1 MESLTSRFYK
11 ETFVPYLN
19 LLKAQ
24 YRFHPVFDY
33 AKKAWESKLTAQE
46 LVNGPYLEKSQI
58 YKIED
63 VINSLPLHN
72 QTITTIRKKLNGR
85 NLWKHQADALGMLLN
100 GKHTVVATGTSS
112 GKTLCYQIPIL
123 DDLIR
128 DPSPGLRAIIIYPLN
143 ALVNDQ
149 LTEWED
155 ILKRHPGITFARFT
169 GQTPANQLE
178 YEERLK
184 ESICGRFENQAV
196 SQQNLQQNVEKEFR
210 QVMSASIPNRLNH
223 REVIRK
229 NPPHILV
236 TNFSMLEYLLER
248 PIDVPLFEK
257 ARLKFIVLDE
267 VHAYR
272 GVQATEIAFLLMRLK
287 KRLGLEKLVCI
298 ATSATIGQRGNLES
312 ENKVK
317 RFVSDLF
324 GEEFDS
330 PNPIYGTTARPNISK
345 PSFSPL
351 VGQYIIA
358 AEALRKDKNS
368 DIRQI
373 LGINTAENNLATV
386 LSHDDNFYRLRT
398 KILLDKPKLLQTV
411 ADQLWPNNPKAEESL
426 LALLEIAAIAKAD
439 NVHEDLLPT
448 RLHYFIKAQDG
459 FYVCLHEKCPERH
472 NNKPA
477 FFVSRNTDI
486 KVPEG
491 ECPECYKIGI
501 KSKLIELV
509 SCRRCGYLYGALQDL
524 GPKRCQNPE
533 GQEETVKAYFDSF
546 STELGWAADSFWTYF
561 SVDDDLSYP
570 SQPIIDEEDEDYRDL
585 IAKPAEIDFCVACGK
600 KRAAGSGD
608 NCKCDVPHIRKIKIF
623 HRQCPHYGRSED
635 RKNLYNQEKD
645 LLTCCPNCGARNG
658 AGLEP
663 VRRFQ
668 ESDNEMGLAMAIP
681 FAHFQ
686 VNIMPEGSRKPKK
699 LLCFT
704 DHRQRAAAFPSL
716 IEEEAFA
723 YDMGRKIVGIAGS
736 IKSSI
741 DFSNLGEMLADIADP
756 QSNNYDPDFFLP
768 ISRYPDEDLEARAK
782 RNLWVAEVFGYF
794 GIPDS
799 ARESAEDL
807 GLVAVCYYLS
817 DNEKMGLH
825 QLMNLNQ
832 LFMEDAVNV
841 LQILLSFMRQR
852 KAFTLPVGIEV
863 DSPAFGR
870 VIADIGYDLR
880 KEGIGNRQG
889 WLPKLNKDG
898 TCGENFITNYLSRLL
913 RLPQNDLLKVAES
926 IWKFLI
932 SKSLL
937 IEKPRGM
944 WKLNHERLHIIKP
957 LARFVCNRCGHITA
971 YSVKGCC
978 PRKGCNGTLEN
989 KSFIPE
995 TENIVSQ
1002 WVAGMGYPQFTS
1014 LRSEEHTAQ
1023 INKDLAKKI
1032 EDNFRYASVR
1042 QAEPNRLNKG
1052 LSKKEEGDLRPEGVN
1067 LLSSTTTFEMGINI
1081 GDLQKILLRN
1091 APPTSASYVQR
1102 VGRAGRGNDK
1112 NSVCVTLCR
1121 RTKYDADAWNDPARL
1136 MSGEVR
1142 TPTVFLQNTVIAQRH
1157 FNAIC
1162 FSKYLKIK
1170 IIDEHNLSEVKQQ
1183 IRLEVF
1189 LPLEY
1194 RANIPDSWLRE
1205 KMLYFDFLIWLNQQD
1220 ENSIFCTQIG
1230 RSLLTGVSGFDNGR
1244 VKAGEKYSKVISQIV
1259 DEMAALKTERKRL
1272 QDAGYDEQAKDI
1284 GDSIKN
1290 ILSSDIINILAKRG
1304 FLPRY
1309 AFPLDV
1315 VALETGL
1322 TRWSRDADVELARDR
1337 GMAIAEFAPGSQ
1349 VVAHKKVFTSA
1360 GLYIVSKTDKP
1371 ERQWYSKC
1379 PRCEQIRTATTQD
1392 FLITNCSVCQYP
1404 ITKQYIQMF
1413 IEPSSF
1419 SVRIDK
1425 KKRGAMKLRR
1435 SALIRQRQPLT
1446 HFIDS
1451 VNDDRFQDK
1460 EYFQVALEE
1469 NGLLFRYNLGLGNKG
1484 FVLCPECGCSEP
1496 FHNFQSGKKHK
1507 KLRVFSGTADCTN
1520 DNLWRNVAYGHQ
1532 FRSFCLIV
1540 RPKYVSSI
1548 ESLAFA
1554 LQKGLCT
1561 ALNIELPDIGVSW
1574 RWLTIKNNP
1583 QAKKEII
1590 LYDSTPGGS
1599 GFVKDGL
1606 ANWNSVVGKM
1616 QTICRECTCENSCYD
1631 CLKSYSNQAYHE
1643 NLNRL
1648 SVNEYFNIK

>member
-11 ETFVPYLN
+11 ETFLPYLN

-24 YRFHPVFDY
+24 YRFHPLFEH
-33 AKKAWESKLTAQE
+33 AKRVWGSKLTSQE

-58 YKIED
+58 YKAED
-63 VINSLPLHN
+63 AIDSLPLHTK
-72 QTITTIRKKLNGR
+72 TIATIREKLRGR
-85 NLWKHQADALGMLLN
+85 NLWKHQAEALKLLLS

-149 LTEWED
+149 LTEWEE
-155 ILKRHPGITFARFT
+155 ILKKHSNITFARFT
-169 GQTPANQLE
+169 GQSPATQLE

-184 ESICGRFENQAV
+184 ESIRGRLENQV
-196 SQQNLQQNVEKEFR
+196 LSQQNFQQEVEKEFR
-210 QVMSASIPNRLNH
+210 KELSANTPNRLNH
-223 REVIRK
+223 REAMRT
-229 NPPHILV
+229 NPPHILI

-257 ARLKFIVLDE
+257 AHLKFIVLDE

-272 GVQATEIAFLLMRLK
+272 GVQATEIAFLLRRLK
-287 KRLGLEKLVCI
+287 ERLGLEKLVCI
-298 ATSATIGQRGNLES
+298 ATSATIGQRGNIES
-312 ENKVK
+312 EKKVR

-330 PNPIYGTTARPNISK
+330 QNPIYGTTAHPEIK
-345 PSFSPL
+345 EPSFSPMFN
-351 VGQYIIA
+351 QYTAA
-358 AEALRKDKNS
+358 AEILRKDKNS
-368 DIRQI
+368 DIRQV
-373 LGINTAENNLATV
+373 LGINIPDRNLAAV
-386 LSHDDNFYRLRT
+386 LSHDNNFHRLRT
-398 KILLDKPKLLQTV
+398 KILLDKPKLLRNV
-411 ADQLWPNNPKAEESL
+411 ADQLWPNNSKAEESL

-439 NVHEDLLPT
+439 NIHEDLLPT
-448 RLHYFIKAQDG
+448 RLHYFVKAQDG
-459 FYVCLHEKCPERH
+459 FYVCLHKKCPGRH
-472 NNKPA
+472 DDNPA
-477 FFVSRNTDI
+477 FFVSRNNDVD
-486 KVPEG
+486 VPEG
-491 ECPECYKIGI
+491 ECPDCYKAGI

-533 GQEETVKAYFDSF
+533 GEEAIKAYFDSF

-561 SVDDDLSYP
+561 SIEDELSYP
-570 SQPIIDEEDEDYRDL
+570 ARPSIDEEDEDYRDL
-585 IAKPAEIDFCVACGK
+585 IAKPVELDLCVICGK
-600 KRAAGSGD
+600 KRDAGSGD
-608 NCKCDVPHIRKIKIF
+608 NCNCDNPHTRRIKIF
-623 HRQCPHYGRSED
+623 HRQCPHHGRSD
-635 RKNLYNQEKD
+635 DHKNLYNQEKD

-668 ESDNEMGLAMAIP
+668 ESDDEMGLAMAIP

-686 VNIMPEGSRKPKK
+686 VNILKDDSRKPKK

-716 IEEEAFA
+716 LEEEAFA
-723 YDMGRKIVGIAGS
+723 YDMGRKIVQIS
-736 IKSSI
+736 NSSKEPV
-741 DFSNLGEMLADIADP
+741 DFVSLGEMLADIADSR
-756 QSNNYDPDFFLP
+756 SNNYDPDFFLP
-768 ISRYPDEDLEARAK
+768 ISRYPDEELEIRAK

-807 GLVAVCYYLS
+807 GLVAVRYDLR
-817 DNEKMGLH
+817 DNEKNALH
-825 QLMNLNQ
+825 QLINVNQ
-832 LFMEDAVNV
+832 ITPDDIENV
-841 LQILLSFMRQR
+841 LQVLLSFMRQR
-852 KAFTLPVGIEV
+852 KAFTLPAGIEA
-863 DSPAFGR
+863 DSLAFGR
-870 VIADIGYDLR
+870 ITADIGYVKR
-880 KEGIGNRQG
+880 KEGIRNTTG
-889 WLPKLNKDG
+889 WLPRENKDRSYG
-898 TCGENFITNYLSRLL
+898 DNFITNYLYRLL
-913 RLPQNDLLKVAES
+913 GIPRDEILKVANS
-926 IWKFLI
+926 IWDFLI

-944 WKLNHERLHIIKP
+944 WKLNHERLSIVKP

-971 YSVKGCC
+971 YSIKACC
-978 PRKGCNGTLEN
+978 PRKGCSGVLEN
-989 KSFIPE
+989 KPFHSE
-995 TENIVSQ
+995 KENIVSQ
-1002 WVAGMGYPQFTS
+1002 WVAGTGHPQFTS

-1032 EDNFRYASVR
+1032 EDSFRHASVR
-1042 QAEPNRLNKG
+1042 QTVPNWPNEGVL
-1052 LSKKEEGDLRPEGVN
+1052 KKEEGVLRPEGVN

-1091 APPTSASYVQR
+1091 APPTSANYVQR

-1121 RTKYDADAWNDPARL
+1121 RTKYDADSWNDPTRL
-1136 MSGEVR
+1136 MSGAVR
-1142 TPTVFLQNTVIAQRH
+1142 TPTVFLQNAFIAQRH

-1162 FSKYLKIK
+1162 FAKYLKIK
-1170 IIDEHNLSEVKQQ
+1170 LVDEHSLSELKQQ

-1189 LPLEY
+1189 LPLES
-1194 RANIPDSWLRE
+1194 RVEIPDSWRKDKQLF
-1205 KMLYFDFLIWLNQQD
+1205 LDFLTWLTQQS
-1220 ENSIFCTQIG
+1220 ENSIFRTQIG
-1230 RSLLTGVSGFDNGR
+1230 RSLLGGISGFDNGR
-1244 VKAGEKYSKVISQIV
+1244 TRAYEQYLNILNQIV
-1259 DEMAALKTERKRL
+1259 NEVIALNAEYKKLWSTGHV
-1272 QDAGYDEQAKDI
+1272 DQAKDI

-1290 ILSSDIINILAKRG
+1290 LLSNDIISILAKRG

-1315 VALETGL
+1315 VTLETGL
-1322 TRWSRDADVELARDR
+1322 TRWSRDKDVELARDR
-1337 GMAIAEFAPGSQ
+1337 GMAIAEFAPGAQ

-1360 GLYIVSKTDKP
+1360 GLYVVSKADKP
-1371 ERQWYSKC
+1371 EQQWYSKC
-1379 PRCEQIRTATTQD
+1379 PRCDQIRTASTQNS
-1392 FLITNCSVCQYP
+1392 LITNCSVCQNL
-1404 ITKQYIQMF
+1404 ITKQYTQLF

-1425 KKRGAMKLRR
+1425 KKRGSMKLRR
-1435 SALIRQRQPLT
+1435 STLIRQRQSLT

-1451 VNDDRFQDK
+1451 VNDDRFHPMG
-1460 EYFQVALEE
+1460 EFRVALEE

-1484 FVLCPECGCSEP
+1484 FVFCQECGYSDP
-1496 FHNFQSGKKHK
+1496 FHNYQLGKKHK
-1507 KLRVFSGTADCTN
+1507 KLRVFSGTADCSN
-1520 DNLWRNVAYGHQ
+1520 ASLWPKLAYGHQ

-1540 RPKYVSSI
+1540 RPIKYISSI
-1548 ESLAFA
+1548 ESFAFA
-1554 LQKGLCT
+1554 LQKGLCA
-1561 ALNIELPDIGVSW
+1561 ALDVELPDIGVSW
-1574 RWLTIKNNP
+1574 RWLATKTNP
-1583 QAKKEII
+1583 QARKEII

-1606 ANWNSVVGKM
+1606 SNWEGVIEKM
-1616 QTICRECTCENSCYD
+1616 QVICRECSCEKSCYD
-1631 CLKSYSNQAYHE
+1631 CLKNYSNQPYHE
-1643 NLNRL
+1643 DLDRH
-1648 SVNEYFNIK
+1648 SVNEYFKV